1 MKCRSD
7 KASIYYMNV
16 QVAFKKKKVVSER
29 SLWIVS
35 VHDTPYDIMK
45 YDKRATIMLI
55 NKIYGVKSKD
65 KNKDIII
72 RKILSKKFINYS
84 NLTIDEF
91 KR

>member
-1 MKCRSD
+1 MTCRSN
-7 KASIYYMNV
+7 KASIYHMNV

-45 YDKRATIMLI
+45 YDKRAVSILI
-55 NKIYGVKSKD
+55 NEIYGVKSKD
-65 KNKDIII
+65 KNKNIII

-84 NLTIDEF
+84 NLTINEF